1 MNLDITLHESVEHER
16 IEKIGA
22 AQERAAVVAWLR
34 SVGCRMANGSEH
46 EFVLLSVAD
55 AVENGEHRR
64 EGDK

>member
-1 MNLDITLHESVEHER
+1 MINDIGILADLENA
-16 IEKIGA
+16 KNA
-22 AQERAAVVAWLR
+22 ATAAERAAVVAWLR

-64 EGDK
+64 EGDE